1 MATGGEAA
9 AEEGE
14 GEEEVDDVV
23 WLEPPRLTIDLALS
37 QLREV
42 GQQRDEKSSEV
53 RRKWRVLV
61 PDSARLA
68 VVLPWTSEK

>member
-14 GEEEVDDVV
+14 GEEVDDVV

-37 QLREV
+37 HLREV
-42 GQQRDEKSSEV
+42 GQQRDEKSSK
-53 RRKWRVLV
+53 R
-61 PDSARLA
+61 
-68 VVLPWTSEK
+68 